1 MTGVLG
7 DFDPQD
13 FIIIGSGIAGLRA
26 AIALAPAGRVLILTK
41 ADPTESNTGY
51 AQGGIAA
58 AIGGDDSPELHAA
71 DTVRAGDGL
80 CDAAAVKILC
90 DEGPG
95 YVRELLDWGT
105 GFDRDGSGRPALA
118 LEAAH
123 SVRRILHAGDST
135 GREIGRTLWERAR
148 GLGSVA
154 TVNHALVTG
163 LIVEDGIVR
172 GVSYFDSQGAP
183 RTVRAGRTLLATG
196 GAGQVFRETTNPA
209 VATGDGIALAFEAGA
224 RVCDLEFVQFHPTAL
239 NHPAAPRFLISE
251 AVRGEGARLVNRDGE
266 PFMSRYHPDGDL
278 APRDVVARSIVR
290 ESGRTGGGVFLTLA
304 HLTANVRDRFP
315 TIAAACRQVGLDL
328 AKDPIPV
335 GPAAHYVMGGID
347 TDEWGRTS
355 LPGLYAAG
363 ETACTGVHGAN
374 RLASNSL
381 LEGLVFGARAAVA
394 MQQDVRAAA
403 MKSDRVGAR
412 GSGLGTR
419 PMPTSSLRLRTP
431 DPASPESPVTGPD
444 EIRDIMWRSA
454 GLFRTRDHLADAV
467 ARLEGAYET
476 AARRA
481 AAAPASADVCRVLNL
496 TLVARLIAH
505 AALRREESRGAH
517 YREDF
522 PARDDLHWKVHL
534 TDQRDTYG
542 QE

>member
-1 MTGVLG
+1 MNGVRHDQQSL
-7 DFDPQD
+7 D

-26 AIALAPAGRVLILTK
+26 AIALAPVGRVLILTK
-41 ADPTESNTGY
+41 ADPTESSTGY

-58 AIGGDDSPELHAA
+58 AIGPDDSPGLHAA
-71 DTVRAGDGL
+71 DTMRAGDGL
-80 CDAAAVKILC
+80 CDAVAVKILC
-90 DEGPG
+90 DEGPR
-95 YVRELLDWGT
+95 YVRELVDWGT
-105 GFDRDGSGRPALA
+105 GFDRDGRGEPALA

-148 GLGSVA
+148 RLGSVT

-163 LIVEDGIVR
+163 LIVDG
-172 GVSYFDSQGAP
+172 GVVCGVTYFDSHGRAQ
-183 RTVRAGRTLLATG
+183 TVRAARTLLATG

-209 VATGDGIALAFEAGA
+209 VATGDGIALAYEAGA

-239 NHPAAPRFLISE
+239 NHPDAPRFLISE
-251 AVRGEGARLVNRDGE
+251 AVRGEGARLVNCNAE
-266 PFMSRYHPDGDL
+266 PFMPRYHPDGDL

-290 ESGRTGGGVFLTLA
+290 ESARTGGGVFLTLA
-304 HLTANVRDRFP
+304 HLTANVTNRFP

-328 AKDPIPV
+328 ARDPIPV

-347 TDEWGRTS
+347 TDEWARTS

-381 LEGLVFGARAAVA
+381 LEGLVFGARAAAA
-394 MQQDVRAAA
+394 MQEEPRASAR
-403 MKSDRVGAR
+403 KSDRIAAR
-412 GSGLGTR
+412 DSGLGAR
-419 PMPTSSLRLRTP
+419 TSSP
-431 DPASPESPVTGPD
+431 SPEPRPSNPD
-444 EIRDIMWRSA
+444 EIRDIMWTSA
-454 GLFRTRDHLADAV
+454 GLFRTREDLEAAV
-467 ARLEGAYET
+467 ARLDDAYA
-476 AARRA
+476 AARAKA
-481 AAAPASADVCRVLNL
+481 AAGSVADECRILNL
-496 TLVARLIAH
+496 TSVARLIAR
-505 AALRREESRGAH
+505 AALRREESRGGH

-522 PARDDLHWKVHL
+522 PARDDLHWQIHL

>member
-1 MTGVLG
+1 VTGVP
-7 DFDPQD
+7 DHSDPHD

-26 AIALAPAGRVLILTK
+26 AIALAPVGRVLILTK

-58 AIGGDDSPELHAA
+58 AVGADDSSELHAA
-71 DTVRAGDGL
+71 DTMRAGDGL
-80 CDAAAVKILC
+80 CDRAAVKILC
-90 DEGPG
+90 DEGPR

-105 GFDRDGSGRPALA
+105 RFDRDGSGRPALG

-135 GREIGRTLWERAR
+135 GREIGRTLWDRAR
-148 GLGSVA
+148 GLGTVA

-163 LIVEDGIVR
+163 LVVEDASVR
-172 GVSYFDSQGAP
+172 GVSYFDSQG
-183 RTVRAGRTLLATG
+183 RLHTVGAARTLLATG

-209 VATGDGIALAFEAGA
+209 VATGDGIALAFAAGA

-239 NHPAAPRFLISE
+239 NHPAGPRFLISE
-251 AVRGEGARLVNRDGE
+251 AVRGEGARLVNSAGDA
-266 PFMSRYHPDGDL
+266 FMSRYHPDGDL

-290 ESGRTGGGVFLTLA
+290 ESARTGGGVFLTLA

-328 AKDPIPV
+328 AMDPIPI

-381 LEGLVFGARAAVA
+381 LEGLVFGARAATA
-394 MQQDVRAAA
+394 MQEEARAAA
-403 MKSDRVGAR
+403 LKSDRIGAQRSGPGAR
-412 GSGLGTR
+412 
-419 PMPTSSLRLRTP
+419 TSASLATVEPRAP
-431 DPASPESPVTGPD
+431 GAE
-444 EIRDIMWRSA
+444 EIRDLMWRSA
-454 GLFRTRDHLADAV
+454 GLFRTREGLADAV
-467 ARLEGAYET
+467 ARLDHAYE

-481 AAAPASADVCRVLNL
+481 AAASPASADDCRVRNL
-496 TLVARLIAH
+496 TLVARLIAR
-505 AALRREESRGAH
+505 AALRREESRGGH

-522 PARDDLHWKVHL
+522 PERDDLHWKVHL

>member
-1 MTGVLG
+1 VNGVPHEQQSL
-7 DFDPQD
+7 D

-26 AIALAPAGRVLILTK
+26 AIELAPVGRVLILTK

-58 AIGGDDSPELHAA
+58 AIGRDDSPELHAT
-71 DTVRAGDGL
+71 DTMRAGDGL
-80 CDAAAVKILC
+80 CDAVTVKILC
-90 DEGPG
+90 DEGPR
-95 YVRELLDWGT
+95 YVRELVDWGT
-105 GFDRDGSGRPALA
+105 GFDRDSRGDPALA

-148 GLGSVA
+148 ALGSVT

-163 LIVEDGIVR
+163 LIVDGGAVR
-172 GVSYFDSQGAP
+172 GVTYFDSQG
-183 RTVRAGRTLLATG
+183 RLQTVRAARTLLATG

-239 NHPAAPRFLISE
+239 NHPGAPRFLISE

-266 PFMSRYHPDGDL
+266 PFMAHYHPDGDL
-278 APRDVVARSIVR
+278 APRDVVSRSIVR
-290 ESGRTGGGVFLTLA
+290 ESARTGGGVFLTLA
-304 HLTANVRDRFP
+304 HLTANVRARFP
-315 TIAAACRQVGLDL
+315 TIAAACRLVGLDL
-328 AKDPIPV
+328 ATDPIPV

-347 TDEWGRTS
+347 TDEWARTS

-394 MQQDVRAAA
+394 MQEEPRAAA
-403 MKSDRVGAR
+403 LKSDRIGAR
-412 GSGLGTR
+412 ESRLGTR
-419 PMPTSSLRLRTP
+419 TNSPSTEHRTP
-431 DPASPESPVTGPD
+431 NPD

-454 GLFRTRDHLADAV
+454 GLFRTYDSLEAAV
-467 ARLEGAYET
+467 ARLDAAYA
-476 AARRA
+476 AARTTIA
-481 AAAPASADVCRVLNL
+481 AASADACRVLSL
-496 TLVARLIAH
+496 TAVARLIAR
-505 AALRREESRGAH
+505 AALRREESRGGH

-522 PARDDLHWKVHL
+522 PARDDLHWQIHL
-534 TDQRDTYG
+534 TDQRDNYG

>member
-1 MTGVLG
+1 VTGVFHDSVLH
-7 DFDPQD
+7 D

-26 AIALAPAGRVLILTK
+26 AIELAPVGRVLILTK

-58 AIGGDDSPELHAA
+58 AIGGDDSPDLHAA
-71 DTVRAGDGL
+71 DTIRAGDGL

-90 DEGPG
+90 DDGPR
-95 YVRELLDWGT
+95 YVRELLEWGT
-105 GFDRDGSGRPALA
+105 RFDRDASGRPALG

-148 GLGSVA
+148 GLGSIT

-163 LIVEDGIVR
+163 LVVEG
-172 GVSYFDSQGAP
+172 GVVQGVTFFDSAGRP
-183 RTVRAGRTLLATG
+183 RAVRAARTLLATG

-239 NHPAAPRFLISE
+239 NHPDAPRFLISE

-266 PFMSRYHPDGDL
+266 AFMPRYHPDGDL

-290 ESGRTGGGVFLTLA
+290 ESTRSGGGIFLTLA

-328 AKDPIPV
+328 ATDRIPV

-355 LPGLYAAG
+355 QPGLYAAG

-381 LEGLVFGARAAVA
+381 LEGLVFGARAAAA
-394 MQQDVRAAA
+394 MQEEPRAAA
-403 MKSDRVGAR
+403 LKGDRTTTPSTAQ
-412 GSGLGTR
+412 SSR
-419 PMPTSSLRLRTP
+419 PPNLP
-431 DPASPESPVTGPD
+431 SPEPRAPGPD
-444 EIRDIMWRSA
+444 EIRAIMWRSA
-454 GLFRTRDHLADAV
+454 GLFRTREGLAAAV
-467 ARLEGAYET
+467 SRLEAACA
-476 AARRA
+476 AARPSAGSA
-481 AAAPASADVCRVLNL
+481 ADDYRVFNLAS
-496 TLVARLIAH
+496 VARLIAC

-522 PARDDLHWKVHL
+522 PARDDLHWRVHL
-534 TDQRDTYG
+534 TDQRDAYG